1 VNKFHIKTLLEEKSK
16 YARSL
21 EIKEN
26 RDLLL
31 LFESLLSTSDP
42 EALYIF
48 TELKDG
54 VINFTFKKRI
64 NIFDFS
70 WSLKLLKVNYNP
82 VDLICR
88 EILNPLAVTLEAQT
102 RRIDMLRKR
111 FDLIEKDYIRKMSE
125 MEKTLYKSPLI

>member
-1 VNKFHIKTLLEEKSK
+1 VNKFHIKTLLEEKTK
-16 YARSL
+16 YAKSL
-21 EIKEN
+21 ELKSN

-48 TELKDG
+48 TELKEG

-64 NIFDFS
+64 HIYDFN
-70 WSLKLLKVNYNP
+70 WALKLLKVNYNP
-82 VDLICR
+82 IDLICR
-88 EILNPLAVTLEAQT
+88 EILNPLSVTLEAQA